1 MIFIWNFQ
9 TTLEALGT
17 LAASANI
24 YYMYT
29 LLRGVDLRQP
39 NTFYVEVVSKTIP
52 HVQNI
57 ILGLGT
63 YFFPVNALSKQNRTM
78 RRGTN
83 KPRSLEVIR
92 YGAHM
97 IDLNDYFS
105 VSPGEK
111 EIDKIY

>member
-1 MIFIWNFQ
+1 M
-9 TTLEALGT
+9 
-17 LAASANI
+17 ASENI
-24 YYMYT
+24 KYFRT
-29 LLRGVDLRQP
+29 PVHGQVLRQ
-39 NTFYVEVVSKTIP
+39 FYMLYSEVGITTSENLSI
-52 HVQNI
+52 I